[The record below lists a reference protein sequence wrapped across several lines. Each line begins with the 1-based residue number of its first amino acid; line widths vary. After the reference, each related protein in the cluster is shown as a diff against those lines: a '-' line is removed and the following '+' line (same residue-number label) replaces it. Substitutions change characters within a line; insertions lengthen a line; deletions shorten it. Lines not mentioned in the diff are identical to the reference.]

1 MNEKAK
7 QAVTI
12 LAPAGILCLCLICT
26 VVLYLQTC
34 QETAYRHVSAFFEI
48 AAEQEPESEQ
58 QLLKA
63 LKEYAAVTEQE
74 IRDGNYLAAYGYGP
88 GDFCRGSSGRIL
100 LLFSGFFLI
109 AAGTFAFTVRRLYR
123 QNRRRILELTEYLEE
138 INTGTGEIRLKSRED
153 DFSQLQDEIYKTVTM
168 LRQTREMAVASKRR
182 FAENLEN
189 IAHQLKTPITAASLS
204 VQLMEKTAV
213 HGEPVWEYADQI
225 ERQLKRL
232 NCLEESLLTLSRID
246 AGTLPMKYEKVDV
259 YTVLSLAEENIHDL
273 LQKTGVSIAIPEKGC
288 VEFYGDLEW
297 TMEAVINLMKN
308 CMEHSVSGGQIYC
321 DYSEN
326 PLYTEILIWD
336 EGTGFEPADIPHLFE
351 RFYRGGNASSNG
363 IGIGLAFARSVFELQ
378 RGTLTARNLKTGGA
392 CFEIR
397 LYSH

>member
-1 MNEKAK
+1 MNEKTK

-138 INTGTGEIRLKSRED
+138 INTGTGEIQLKSRED

-273 LQKTGVSIAIPEKGC
+273 LQKTGVSIVIPEKGC

-363 IGIGLAFARSVFELQ
+363 IGIGLALARSVFELQ